1 MKNKIVYAVLLGMLF
16 IRNGSAQIRLTDVT
30 AAVGIKHQFEVYEG
44 MFGGGAAV
52 LDFNKDGWEDIYIT
66 GGMASD
72 GLYENNGDGTF
83 SDVIKSSGIETRKFV
98 TQGVAAADVNKDGW
112 IDLFITT
119 ITRRDT
125 TRIIPRAENLIFINQ
140 GNGTFRDATKDFRID
155 RLMSFST
162 GASFG
167 DVNNDGYPDLFVGNY
182 FQNYEG
188 SLKVINDATI
198 VNSSQTSEPY
208 LLINVEGRYF
218 KNSTYEYEVGFKGFG
233 FGGVFTDF
241 DNDSDLDLYVNND
254 FGYKA
259 KPNVLLEN
267 NFPDEE
273 FTDRS
278 KTAMMDLKINAMGT
292 AIGDVDNNGLLE
304 YYITN
309 IRFNR
314 FMINDGKGAFSDKAK
329 ESGMDYVSI
338 SWGANF
344 ADFDH
349 DTDLDLF
356 VANGDLNP
364 NNVPMADYFFENIGD
379 GKFKEKAAAVGVNDY
394 GIGRGSVTLDY
405 DNDGDLDLLVV
416 NQKPVNTYPVQSFT
430 RLYRNESLTKNWL
443 KVKLTGKDSDS
454 NGIGSRVTVVVG
466 SERMIREIDGGSGHL
481 SQNSTIAH
489 FGVGSAQTIDSVI
502 VSWMGG
508 EEKVLTNIQTN
519 TMITVEEGERKRE
532 FSWAPVVATI
542 LIIIGGL
549 VFLSSRFSGKL
560 HLKLHKRVQDA

>member
-125 TRIIPRAENLIFINQ
+125 TRIIPRAENLLFINQ

-292 AIGDVDNNGLLE
+292 AVGDVDNNGLLE